1 MESLHYDNN
10 LESYLLLHSANIVTC
25 NEFKIGTKATL
36 SYYRW
41 LVCSQ
46 GADGKIIDI
55 GSELNNDDKARL
67 NHWKQKIH
75 PRQIISGKAI

>member
-1 MESLHYDNN
+1 METLLNDKNVK
-10 LESYLLLHSANIVTC
+10 SYLLLHSANIVTC
-25 NEFKIGTKATL
+25 NEFKLETKATL

-55 GSELNNDDKARL
+55 GSELNNDDKTRL
-67 NHWKQKIH
+67 NQWKQKVH